1 MSGMNPELIKAARE
15 KKYQE
20 AEGFLDNAPAFD
32 LKFPA
37 DVSETL
43 EDVAKKLSVAAGV
56 SFEVAW
62 CTIVEDAAVHG
73 VEMLRRQRNN

>member
-1 MSGMNPELIKAARE
+1 MNGINPELIKAARE

-20 AEGFLDNAPAFD
+20 DEGFLDNSPVFD

-43 EDVAKKLSVAAGV
+43 EDAANKLSVAAGV
-56 SFEVAW
+56 SFETAW
-62 CTIVEDAAVHG
+62 CTIVEDAALHG
-73 VEMLRRQRNN
+73 METLRQQRNN